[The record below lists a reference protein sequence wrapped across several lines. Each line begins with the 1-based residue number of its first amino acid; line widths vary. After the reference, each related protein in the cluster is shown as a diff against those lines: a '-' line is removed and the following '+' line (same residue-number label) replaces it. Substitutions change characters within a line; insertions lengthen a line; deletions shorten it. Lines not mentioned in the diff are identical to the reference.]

1 MHKIVFKSVLS
12 ALFLTGAAAALAQ
25 TQTETPAVDAAP
37 ETAPAE
43 GVESAAPVDWAA
55 RAQESFAAGFKES
68 CASTEDKPP
77 LLERKPDIYEIKYK
91 GGFDAPEDPEKTAT
105 LYRFF
110 CDSGAYNERHVFYLQ
125 NGESIQPV
133 SFAEPFIHVDYENE
147 DSEGK
152 VLGIKVVGLRAQNL
166 LINSKVDVKT
176 LSVTSASLWR
186 GIGDA
191 SSLGTWLF
199 KDGEF
204 ILSTFEVDAS
214 YDGKSNLQ
222 MIADY
227 RAENEVLSETP

>member
-1 MHKIVFKSVLS
+1 MHKIVFKSVLT
-12 ALFLTGAAAALAQ
+12 ALFLSGAPVVLAQ
-25 TQTETPAVDAAP
+25 TQTETPAVEAAP

-43 GVESAAPVDWAA
+43 AVESAAPVDWAA
-55 RAQESFAAGFKES
+55 RAQESFASGFKVT

-77 LLERKPDIYEIKYK
+77 ILERKPDIYEIKYK
-91 GGFDAPEDPEKTAT
+91 SGLDAPEDPEKTAK
-105 LYRFF
+105 LFRFF
-110 CDSGAYNERHVFYLQ
+110 CDSGAYNESHVFYLQ
-125 NGESIQPV
+125 NGETIQPV

-166 LINSKVDVKT
+166 LVNSKVDVKT

-214 YDGKSNLQ
+214 YDGKSNPQ
-222 MIADY
+222 MVADY